1 VKTIRNCLGLWVW
14 VLVCTL
20 IAYPATARSGEDGK
34 IIKAVAQAKATT
46 SASIGW
52 TIERVDD
59 PRFVHPNF
67 GDHAVQVDKLGYLH
81 AAYGGDHLYYARCT
95 GDYAQSCTVQT
106 VDPQDYTGQ
115 YASLALDDQGSPH
128 IAYFAASASESCDE
142 AALKYARWTGSFWQ
156 LQEVDRGCRGE
167 QISLALAKDG
177 RPHISY
183 IDSLQEQV
191 WYAYWDGDKWHSEE
205 MAAGYAPS
213 IAMDG
218 EDNLHLVYIGSGTQ
232 GSLWYR
238 QKGADGWGAPF
249 KLDSGDI
256 FQHPAL
262 AVDSSGGLHISY
274 SDVTR
279 RKLRYANNST
289 GCWWMQDVDDMDYQG
304 FTALTTN
311 DQDEPVIVYQNKG
324 VRYVFKSSA
333 IWSVPELVVSGGDG
347 YLGLAMDETNQ
358 LPVLAYFQARGLYF
372 SRRGVDWQ
380 AGERIDQTA
389 QTGLLVSLAADDHG
403 GAHVVYFDESGERL
417 RYAKSNGDMWSL
429 ETIVEDVQVDW
440 ADIAL
445 DSQDQPQVV
454 FEQYLSHDS
463 QPVRY
468 FVRQDSAWQEGPAV
482 SPDTRR
488 AARPSIQ
495 IGADG
500 NPSVAFIDGSA
511 YGTQKLVLAEW
522 NGSDW
527 HKQDID
533 QGELVFSPVLALS
546 PSGEPQVAYAVRPD
560 SLTDMT
566 DRLRY
571 ASRRPEGSWNL
582 EEIVSDSEIASIKMA
597 MSLDGTPHLAYLI
610 QNGTD
615 GAALRHSYKD
625 GEAWLTEEVGGWTGA
640 GDVSLVLDASD
651 RPHIGFMHDQSLI
664 YARKG
669 PDGWAVSEW
678 LDGPPAAGYDS
689 FSGFDPTV
697 GDYQDL
703 LLDSAGQPLF
713 VYHGEMDLKAAYR
726 HVRRQL
732 FLPMMRAD

>member
-1 VKTIRNCLGLWVW
+1 MKTFRNCLGLWVW

-20 IAYPATARSGEDGK
+20 IVYPASARSGEDGR
-34 IIKAVAQAKATT
+34 ITKAIAPAKATT
-46 SASIGW
+46 SASIEW

-67 GDHAVQVDKLGYLH
+67 GDHAVQVDNLGHIH

-95 GDYAQSCTVQT
+95 GNSAQSCTVQT

-115 YASLALDDQGSPH
+115 YASLALDDQGNPR
-128 IAYFAASASESCDE
+128 IAYFAASASASCDE
-142 AALKYARWTGSFWQ
+142 AALKYARWTGSIWQ

-167 QISLALAKDG
+167 QISLALDAAG
-177 RPHISY
+177 FPHISY
-183 IDSLQEQV
+183 VDSLQEQV
-191 WYAYWDGDKWHSEE
+191 WHAYWDGGEWRSEE
-205 MAAGYAPS
+205 VAAGRAPS
-213 IAMDG
+213 IAVDG
-218 EDNLHLVYIGSGTQ
+218 GDNLHLVYIGPDTQ

-238 QKGADGWGAPF
+238 RKGADGWGAPY

-279 RKLRYANNST
+279 RKLRYANNSS

-311 DQDEPVIVYQNKG
+311 DQDEPVIVYQNMG
-324 VRYVFKSSA
+324 VRYVYKSNA

-347 YLGLAMDETNQ
+347 YMSLAMDVTNQ

-372 SRRGVDWQ
+372 SRRLVDWQ
-380 AGERIDQTA
+380 AGQRIDQTA
-389 QTGLLVSLAADDHG
+389 QTGLLVSMAADNHG

-417 RYAKSNGDMWSL
+417 RYAKSNGNTWSL
-429 ETIVEDVQVDW
+429 ENIVEDVQVDW

-445 DSQDQPQVV
+445 DPQGQPQVV

-468 FVRQDSAWQEGPAV
+468 FVRRDSTWQEGPAV
-482 SPDTRR
+482 NPDTGR
-488 AARPSIQ
+488 AAMPSIQ
-495 IGADG
+495 ISPDG

-522 NGSDW
+522 NGSNW

-546 PSGEPQVAYAVRPD
+546 PAGEPQVAYAVRLD
-560 SLTDMT
+560 SLTETT

-571 ASRRPEGSWNL
+571 AFQRPQGSWNL
-582 EEIVSDSEIASIKMA
+582 EEIDSNSEIAAIEMA
-597 MSLDGTPHLAYLI
+597 VSSEGTPHLAYLI
-610 QNGTD
+610 HSGTD
-615 GAALRHSYKD
+615 GAALRHSYWD
-625 GEAWLTEEVGGWTGA
+625 GETWLTEEVGVFTTA
-640 GDVSLVLDASD
+640 SDISLALDASGH
-651 RPHIGFMHDQSLI
+651 PHIGFMYEQSLF
-664 YARKG
+664 YARKESQ
-669 PDGWAVSEW
+669 GWAVSEW
-678 LDGPPAAGYDS
+678 LDSSPVAGYDS
-689 FSGFDPTV
+689 FSGFNTAV

-703 LLDSAGQPLF
+703 VLDAAGQPLF

-726 HVRRQL
+726 RVRRQL
-732 FLPMMRAD
+732 FLPMMQND